1 MSILH
6 IYKLSYTKQKLGMKK
21 FVSALKSFDIEFQP
35 FVNEIKEKERI
46 IREYADAA
54 TMERIRSMM
63 LDIIIGRQN
72 LMQAYRYW
80 KRLSKHYAQDCMA
93 RSHT

>member
-1 MSILH
+1 
-6 IYKLSYTKQKLGMKK
+6 MKK
-21 FVSALKSFDIEFQP
+21 FGTTLKSFDIEFQP

-63 LDIIIGRQN
+63 LDIIIGGRN
-72 LMQAYRYW
+72 LTQAYRYW
-80 KRLSKHYAQDCMA
+80 TRLSKQYVIAGWLVDPLL
-93 RSHT
+93 